1 MQSTVH
7 KKAIEGYSRNAV
19 ETEVD
24 YASPYRIIQMLMD
37 GALTRIATAKGCI
50 SRNDISE
57 KSRQITWCM
66 NIINGLRSSL
76 DAEQGGEI
84 ALNLDALYDYMSR
97 KLLHANVNNDIEAL
111 DEVSMLLSEIKN
123 GWDNIPAEFH

>member
-1 MQSTVH
+1 MQSIVQ

-19 ETEVD
+19 ETQVD

-50 SRNDISE
+50 SRNDIAE
-57 KSRQITWCM
+57 KSRQISWCM

-84 ALNLDALYDYMSR
+84 AVNLDALYDYMCR
-97 KLLHANVNNDIEAL
+97 KLLEANINNDIAAL
-111 DEVSMLLSEIKN
+111 DEVTMLLSEVKS
-123 GWDNIPAEFH
+123 GWDNIPPEFH